1 MNQAK
6 VLQVYIM
13 KILFLVMMHEHVF
26 KVMKQN
32 TKEKV
37 KSALGLIWCES
48 YSSRSLQKLS
58 DFHGG
63 FNWDL

>member
-1 MNQAK
+1 
-6 VLQVYIM
+6 
-13 KILFLVMMHEHVF
+13 
-26 KVMKQN
+26 MKQN